1 MKERVK
7 LSSVLTIGGAF
18 IAWVIGSGFAT
29 GQEVLQF
36 FSSFGYWSYGVV
48 LINLVGF
55 IVIGYFLLRSGFA
68 NQQEEKYD
76 PFLYFCGKRLG
87 KAYAILVTG
96 TLLLLIPVLFAGA
109 GATLNEYYGIPNL
122 IGSAIM
128 AVVVLS
134 VYLIGF
140 ERMIA
145 ILSSLSPAI
154 IIFSLGVGII
164 TILRDYGSFPQIPSY
179 TASLSPYQ
187 AAPHWA
193 LSGLLYV
200 SLNFMP
206 GSTYFSQ
213 LGKNARSQKEL
224 KYGVIVGGGALIL
237 SITVISTAILLNGS
251 NTAGL
256 GIPVLYLAKKIFY
269 WLGALFSI
277 ILVGGIFSSSSLM
290 LWSVCSRIPITGK
303 NANRLLAVGVVICA
317 YFVSLLPFNSLVA
330 AFYPL
335 IGYIGM
341 PFIACVII
349 KSLKGSSSQH
359 QTI

>member
-1 MKERVK
+1 MKERVQ
-7 LSSVLTIGGAF
+7 LSAVLKIGGAF
-18 IAWVIGSGFAT
+18 MAWVIGSGFAT

-36 FSSFGYWSYGVV
+36 CSGFGYWSYGVV

-55 IVIGYFLLRSGFA
+55 VGIGYFLLRSGFA
-68 NQQEEKYD
+68 HRQEEDYD

-109 GATLNEYYGIPNL
+109 GAALYEYYGIPRL

-134 VYLIGF
+134 GYLIGF
-140 ERMIA
+140 ERMVS
-145 ILSSLSPAI
+145 ILSSLSPSI
-154 IIFSLGVGII
+154 IIFSLSVGII
-164 TILRDYGSFPQIPSY
+164 TILRDYGNFSQISTY
-179 TASLSPYQ
+179 TVSLRPYQ

-213 LGKNARSQKEL
+213 LGKKAGSQREL
-224 KYGVIVGGGALIL
+224 KYGVIVGGSALIL
-237 SITVISTAILLNGS
+237 SIAVISTAILLNGS

-290 LWSVCSRIPITGK
+290 LWSVCSRLPVRQK
-303 NANRLLAVGVVICA
+303 KANRFLAAGVVVCA
-317 YFVSLLPFNSLVA
+317 YFVSLLPFSQLDA
-330 AFYPL
+330 AN
-335 IGYIGM
+335 
-341 PFIACVII
+341 
-349 KSLKGSSSQH
+349 
-359 QTI
+359 

>member
-1 MKERVK
+1 MKEQAR
-7 LSSVLTIGGAF
+7 LSSIVKIGGAF
-18 IAWVIGSGFAT
+18 MAWVIGSGFAT

-48 LINLVGF
+48 LINLAGF
-55 IVIGYFLLRSGFA
+55 ILIGCFLLRSGFA

-76 PFLYFCGKRLG
+76 PFLFFCGKRLG

-128 AVVVLS
+128 AIVVLS
-134 VYLIGF
+134 VYLLGF
-140 ERMIA
+140 ERMIS

-154 IIFSLGVGII
+154 IIFSIGVGII
-164 TILRDYGSFPQIPSY
+164 TILRDYGSFSQIPSC
-179 TASLSPYQ
+179 TVSLSPFQ

-200 SLNFMP
+200 SLTFMP

-213 LGKNARSQKEL
+213 LGKHAGSQKEL
-224 KYGVIVGGGALIL
+224 NYGVIVGSGALIL
-237 SITVISTAILLNGS
+237 SITVISTAILLNGN

-256 GIPVLYLAKKIFY
+256 DIPVLYLANRIYY

-290 LWSVCSRIPITGK
+290 LWSVCSRMPIRGK
-303 NANRLLAVGVVICA
+303 NANRLMAVGIVVCA

-335 IGYIGM
+335 IGYIGL
-341 PFIACVII
+341 PFIACVIV
-349 KSLKGSSSQH
+349 KSLKRATSSH
-359 QTI
+359 PGK

>member
-1 MKERVK
+1 MKERVQ
-7 LSSVLTIGGAF
+7 LSSVLKIGGAF
-18 IAWVIGSGFAT
+18 MAWVIGSGFAT

-36 FSSFGYWSYGVV
+36 FSSFGYWSYGVA
-48 LINLVGF
+48 LINLIGF
-55 IVIGYFLLRSGFA
+55 ILIGYCLLRSGFA
-68 NQQEEKYD
+68 NRQKENYD

-87 KAYAILVTG
+87 KMYTILVTG

-109 GATLNEYYGIPNL
+109 GAALYEYYGIPHL

-128 AVVVLS
+128 ATIVLI

-140 ERMIA
+140 ERMVS

-154 IIFSLGVGII
+154 IIFSLIVGII
-164 TILRDYGSFPQIPSY
+164 TILRDHGNFSVIPTYS
-179 TASLSPYQ
+179 AVLSPYQ

-213 LGKNARSQKEL
+213 LGKNAGSQKEL
-224 KYGVIVGGGALIL
+224 KYGVIIGGSALIL
-237 SITVISTAILLNGS
+237 SITVISTAIALNGS

-256 GIPVLYLAKKIFY
+256 GIPVLFLAKKISY
-269 WLGALFSI
+269 WFGALFSV
-277 ILVGGIFSSSSLM
+277 ILVCGIFSSSSLM
-290 LWSVCSRIPITGK
+290 LWSVCSRLSPKRK
-303 NANRLLAVGVVICA
+303 NANRLLAVAVVICA
-317 YFVSLLPFNSLVA
+317 FFVSLLPFNSLVA
-330 AFYPL
+330 AFYPF

-341 PFIACVII
+341 PFIVCVII
-349 KSLKGSSSQH
+349 KSLKNNSQLVL
-359 QTI
+359 